1 MHLFSSSCPSLIF
14 WFSWAFYLGLP
25 SPAGCWFGVSDWFS
39 PRYTVRVER
48 LTSLTYRRY
57 FRDAIKLCQPDA
69 IHYGKGFGMLWHM
82 KIATMLDDVIHSRLM
97 SHMSHQGRETWG
109 RVFTQKA
116 LENIGRTQVV
126 SHLQQIAGLEREAC
140 TYLMSRLPAIQAASA
155 VYNVT
160 IKFSN
165 ETIAI
170 SFGPSNTS
178 LTVAEHLWLVSMQS
192 SVFSSVAAAFALWVV
207 MLLRLPRSVFGF
219 LSTRRVRRT

>member
-1 MHLFSSSCPSLIF
+1 MHLSSLLCPSLIF
-14 WFSWAFYLGLP
+14 WFSWAFFLGLP
-25 SPAGCWFGVSDWFS
+25 SPAGCWFGLSDWFS
-39 PRYTVRVER
+39 PRYSVRVER
-48 LTSLTYRRY
+48 LTSLTYRKY
-57 FRDAIKLCQPDA
+57 FRDAIKLCKPDA
-69 IHYGKGFGMLWHM
+69 IHFGKGFGMLWHM

-97 SHMSHQGRETWG
+97 SHMSHQGRETWD
-109 RVFTQKA
+109 RVFTQRA

-160 IKFSN
+160 IRFSN
-165 ETIAI
+165 QTVDIK
-170 SFGPSNTS
+170 FGPSNTS

-207 MLLRLPRSVFGF
+207 MLLRLPKYVFGF
-219 LSTRRVRRT
+219 PFMRRVKRI